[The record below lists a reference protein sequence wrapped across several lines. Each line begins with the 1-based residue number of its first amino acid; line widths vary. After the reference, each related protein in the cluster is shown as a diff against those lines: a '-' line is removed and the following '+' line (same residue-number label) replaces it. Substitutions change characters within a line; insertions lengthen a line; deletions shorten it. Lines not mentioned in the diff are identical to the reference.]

1 MPLPRGLSHPSNG
14 PPFNNLHRPTPPQ
27 HKYLHK
33 APDSLR
39 VNTTQLRKTLSG
51 RMNVNNEVEMFQMF
65 RYVSAGEAF
74 YRTVNFPMHASD
86 VGCTRLSCHL
96 EGKDWVGKESDA
108 EMSQLLAYYKRPGP
122 LVALK
127 FIDYYANFS
136 VSKATA
142 ADLSAHVVGGGD
154 LLYKPGGSASSFYVD
169 GSVPRN
175 KVAERRGMHVARMFT
190 VPVTKGEHY
199 YLRLLLTHVPAR
211 SYEDLRTHGATTYD
225 TFREAAEAH
234 GLLSTE
240 REFIDALGRDVMQ
253 CETTTPADLRHTFV
267 MMVLQ
272 GGDKVP
278 VTDLYER
285 FKYYMST
292 DLTIA
297 GHACSPGK
305 FAEAVYCRLQ
315 HAAWREY
322 DPDDPDNV
330 RDLADHPV
338 HEFHLLRKLEDLI
351 LANSTSTLEDFGLP
365 SPGAFAK
372 RRVAGSSR
380 PDIERFL
387 EQALYVAPGMEQPR
401 GDDAKHVAFLRTHFA
416 GNFPELLTGGALK
429 ALLRGAPVG
438 EAVAANYFIDVDP
451 LAEEARFTE
460 LYATLNAEQREF
472 ADAALAGL
480 AHQKARMDALAE
492 GRPVPPLPA
501 GTNAFFHLQA
511 RGGRGKSYVTKCII
525 AKALSMG
532 LVVVV
537 SAFSGVAAVLLPGG
551 QTCHRT
557 YGLMLDVSEPLPS
570 PLSTGSAQGKL
581 LGVAALHV
589 IDEVEC
595 LHRYLFEAAVD
606 VSTRCVN
613 AVWGTA
619 TKEPFGGAMALISG
633 DWHQTLP
640 ITAGLSNDEVTI
652 NSLVRSSYL
661 FARFKTTVLTLAER
675 NKGDASLDEWQ
686 SALSVNRAPGP
697 DELEEGEE
705 PPTARKVYVP
715 IGKGVFATDDEDAA
729 LEWLFGDGVNP
740 RHAMLSAIN
749 SVVDS
754 INDKVLAR
762 YVPGP
767 VILAHAAHERA
778 EHSEGAGGGDA
789 MSKTYATVE
798 YMASAKQHG
807 VPAATLKLKKGCV
820 LLLTR
825 NLLNSLGLVNG
836 TRLILLSDPPADGD
850 SLRVLHVET
859 VPPEGSRALP
869 QQFFLPR
876 INFAMTT
883 PGGLQFIRRHFPVRL
898 ADATTPTKA
907 QGQTL
912 IKVCG
917 DTRHENFSHGTGYV
931 TNSRTRTF
939 ATLGFL
945 HATPP
950 PGKPPTFVNVVLQR
964 ALTVGRLEAHVPRRE
979 PVVVMDYSSD
989 ESGDS
994 EDAPWARKEQERGV
1008 ARPARLLKGAMTTTA
1023 RRKQI
1028 NRAAMGE

>member
-1 MPLPRGLSHPSNG
+1 
-14 PPFNNLHRPTPPQ
+14 
-27 HKYLHK
+27 
-33 APDSLR
+33 
-39 VNTTQLRKTLSG
+39 
-51 RMNVNNEVEMFQMF
+51 MNINNEVEMFQQF
-65 RYVSAGEAF
+65 RYLSAGEAF
-74 YRTVNFPMHASD
+74 YRTVNFPMHATT

-108 EMSQLLAYYKRPGP
+108 EESQLLAYFKRPGP
-122 LVALK
+122 LEALT
-127 FIDYYANFS
+127 FTTYYANFN
-136 VSKATA
+136 VSKASE
-142 ADLSAHVVGGGD
+142 ADLAAHVVGGGD
-154 LLYKPGGSASSFYVD
+154 LLYEPGGGASSFYVD

-175 KVAERRGMHVARMFT
+175 KVAERRGMHVARMYT

-211 SYEDLRTHGATTYD
+211 SFEALRTHGATTYD

-234 GLLSTE
+234 GLLTTE

-253 CETTTPADLRHTFV
+253 CETTTPADLRHTFA

-285 FKYYMST
+285 FKYYMAT

-297 GHACSPGK
+297 GHACSPGNY
-305 FAEAVYCRLQ
+305 AEAVYCRLDW
-315 HAAWREY
+315 AAWREY

-330 RDLADHPV
+330 RDLAEHPV
-338 HEFHLLRKLEDLI
+338 HEFHLLRKLQELI
-351 LANSTSTLEDFGLP
+351 ESNSASTLEDFGLP

-380 PDIERFL
+380 PDIERVL
-387 EQALYVAPGMEQPR
+387 EQALYVAPGMEQPL
-401 GDDAKHVAFLRTHFA
+401 GDDAKHVAFLRSHFA
-416 GNFPELLTGGALK
+416 RTLPELLTGSALK
-429 ALLRGAPVG
+429 ALHRGAPQG
-438 EAVAANYFIDVDP
+438 EAVAANHLIYVDP
-451 LAEEARFTE
+451 LAEEARFNE
-460 LYATLNAEQREF
+460 IYATLNAEQRVF

-480 AHQKARMDALAE
+480 VHQKARADALAE

-501 GTNAFFHLQA
+501 GTSALFHLQA

-557 YGLMLDVSEPLPS
+557 YGLMIDVSEPLPS
-570 PLSTGSAQGKL
+570 PLSTGCAQGKL
-581 LGVAALHV
+581 LGVASLHI

-595 LHRYLFEAAVD
+595 LHRYLFEAAAD

-613 AVWGTA
+613 AMWGTA
-619 TKEPFGGAMALISG
+619 TEEPFGGAMAIISG

-640 ITAGLSNDEVTI
+640 ITTGFSNDEVTI
-652 NSLVRSSYL
+652 NSLVRSSHL
-661 FARFKTTVLTLAER
+661 FSRFKTTVLTLAER
-675 NKGDASLDEWQ
+675 NKGDASLDAWQ

-697 DELEEGEE
+697 DELADGEE
-705 PPTARKVYVP
+705 PPTARRVFVP
-715 IGKGVFATDDEDAA
+715 TGAGVFATVDEDKA

-740 RHAMLSAIN
+740 RHAMLCATN
-749 SVVDS
+749 STVDS
-754 INDKVLAR
+754 INDKVLDR
-762 YVPGP
+762 YVPGT

-778 EHSEGAGGGDA
+778 EQSEGAGGGDA

-798 YMASAKQHG
+798 YMATARQHG
-807 VPAATLKLKKGCV
+807 VPAATLRLKKGCV

-836 TRLILLSDPPADGD
+836 TRLILLSDPPAEGD
-850 SLRVLHVET
+850 SLRVLHVQT
-859 VPPEGSRALP
+859 VPPEGSRAP
-869 QQFFLPR
+869 PTDFFLPR
-876 INFAMTT
+876 INFSMTT
-883 PGGLQFIRRHFPVRL
+883 PGGLMFVRRQFPVRL
-898 ADATTPTKA
+898 AYATTPNKA

-912 IKVCG
+912 IKVCV

-931 TNSRTRTF
+931 SNSRTRTF
-939 ATLGFL
+939 SHLGYL
-945 HATPP
+945 HAPP
-950 PGKPPTFVNVVLQR
+950 LPGKQPTFVNVVLQR
-964 ALTVGRLEAHVPRRE
+964 ALTAGRLDAHVQQRE
-979 PVVVMDYSSD
+979 PVEVVDYSSD
-989 ESGDS
+989 ESG
-994 EDAPWARKEQERGV
+994 EDAPWATRLQERNV
-1008 ARPARLLKGAMTTTA
+1008 ARPARPVAGAMSQTE

-1028 NRAAMGE
+1028 NRAARGE